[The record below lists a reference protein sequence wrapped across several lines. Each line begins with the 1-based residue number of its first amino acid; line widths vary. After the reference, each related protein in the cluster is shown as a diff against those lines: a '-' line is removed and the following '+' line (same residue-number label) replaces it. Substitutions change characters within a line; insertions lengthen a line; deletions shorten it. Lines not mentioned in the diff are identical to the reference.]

1 MTKVHRIILPVSSRE
16 TLIVHFYQRSV
27 VVVVGVENVGKPTPS
42 DPMESVAETKVLR
55 TVLVVIS
62 LDNRQ
67 TDSIGF
73 DELRLPLQEY
83 SSTVL
88 FSVR

>member
-1 MTKVHRIILPVSSRE
+1 M
-16 TLIVHFYQRSV
+16 
-27 VVVVGVENVGKPTPS
+27 VVVGVENVGKRTPS
-42 DPMESVAETKVLR
+42 DPMESVAGTKVLR
-55 TVLVVIS
+55 TVLVVSS

-83 SSTVL
+83 YSTLLFISSLDT
-88 FSVR
+88 

>member
-1 MTKVHRIILPVSSRE
+1 M
-16 TLIVHFYQRSV
+16 
-27 VVVVGVENVGKPTPS
+27 VGVENVGKRNPS
-42 DPMESVAETKVLR
+42 DPMESVAVTKVLR
-55 TVLVVIS
+55 TVLVVSS

-67 TDSIGF
+67 TDTIGF

-88 FSVR
+88 FISYLDT